1 MIDPFVATA
10 ILAGFLAIWG
20 IVIPVCGV
28 IPRVREAVSLRYMTL
43 VVFLAATI
51 GVIVDFSG
59 LDDETRKLVI
69 MATAILAGLFLVLR
83 SVEKAFYHGW
93 IGSQKIEASVEKG
106 DIKAKIGMTPQ
117 TQETKET
124 QGK

>member
-1 MIDPFVATA
+1 MIDPFVATL

-28 IPRVREAVSLRYMTL
+28 IPKVREAVSLRYMTL

-69 MATAILAGLFLVLR
+69 MATAILVIAFVFWTNWKERKEGL
-83 SVEKAFYHGW
+83 SK
-93 IGSQKIEASVEKG
+93 
-106 DIKAKIGMTPQ
+106 
-117 TQETKET
+117 
-124 QGK
+124 